1 MYIYVYIHELVFL
14 GGRHPRTFVRWTFP
28 EKIYGRIPG
37 RTGGL
42 IHHTKRD
49 IVGVA
54 RRTCLGGHQIPK
66 NIYKFHRICTKCPPM
81 TVW

>member
-1 MYIYVYIHELVFL
+1 MNLYSWEDVTPEHSL
-14 GGRHPRTFVRWTFP
+14 GGHFRK
-28 EKIYGRIPG
+28 KIYGRIPG

-66 NIYKFHRICTKCPPM
+66 NIYKFHRIFTKCPPM